1 MGFKCGIIGLP
12 NVGKSSLFNAL
23 LGLQK
28 ASSENYPF
36 CTIEPNVGRV
46 PIPDS
51 RLSELSLINKSQNT
65 IYGQIEFVDI
75 AGLVKGASKGEGLG
89 NQFLS
94 NIREVDAI
102 IHVVRCFDDKN
113 ISHVYNRI
121 DPINDIEIIE
131 SELILSDISR
141 IEKMLEKIKKSL
153 KGSKDEFQI
162 NFSTLTKVKSE
173 LEKGSTLD
181 KIDLSEE
188 ELSNYKKCWIIKL

>member
-51 RLSELSLINKSQNT
+51 RLVELSLINKSQNT

-121 DPINDIEIIE
+121 DPINDIEIID

-153 KGSKDEFQI
+153 KTSKDEFQI

-173 LEKGSTLD
+173 LEKVVHLT
-181 KIDLSEE
+181 
-188 ELSNYKKCWIIKL
+188 KLI